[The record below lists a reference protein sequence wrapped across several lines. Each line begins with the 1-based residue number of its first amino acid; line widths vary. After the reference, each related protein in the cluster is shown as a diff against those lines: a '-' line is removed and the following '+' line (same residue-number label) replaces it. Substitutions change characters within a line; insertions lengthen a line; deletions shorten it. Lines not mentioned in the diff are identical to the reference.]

1 MMSTKKPS
9 VQASA
14 RPASTAGDVLVSIDL
29 AARVAILSGGYSGI
43 GVETVKALRSEGA
56 SVIVPAPHH
65 ENTVT
70 ALKGFDRVEIGWT
83 ALLAPPLSILLPR
96 SFWPLVAGRTTKSC
110 RLPRGLLV

>member
-1 MMSTKKPS
+1 MSTKKPS

-14 RPASTAGDVLVSIDL
+14 GPLPLKGDILVSIDL

-43 GVETVKALRSEGA
+43 GVETVKALRSAGA

-70 ALKGFDRVEIGWT
+70 ALTGFDRVEIEWMD
-83 ALLAPPLSILLPR
+83 LLDAASIDTFAEKFLA
-96 SFWPLVAGRTTKSC
+96 SVAGRTTKSC